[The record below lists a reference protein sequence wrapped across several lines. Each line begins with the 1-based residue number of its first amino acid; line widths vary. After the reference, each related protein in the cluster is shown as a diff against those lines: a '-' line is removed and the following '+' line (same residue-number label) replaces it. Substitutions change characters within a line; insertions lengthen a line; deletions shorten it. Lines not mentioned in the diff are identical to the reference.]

1 MFEKGDYV
9 IYGSNG
15 ICTVQDI
22 TTLNLT
28 GVDKN
33 RKYYLLKP
41 VYASG
46 STVYTP
52 VDMADTLLR
61 PALSREEADRLIKAM
76 PDIPPITITNE
87 KTLEN
92 TYKEYMRSNNCT
104 SWVQL
109 IKTIYLRR
117 EKRILKGHKITALD
131 SRYFNLAETTLY
143 GELAIALDKPRDEV
157 KAYIASCINTI
168 SS

>member
-1 MFEKGDYV
+1 MFEKGAYV

-15 ICTVQDI
+15 ICSIQGV
-22 TTLNLT
+22 TTLNLS

-41 VYASG
+41 VYTPK

-61 PALSREEADRLIKAM
+61 PALSREEADLLIQAI
-76 PDIPPITITNE
+76 PDIPPIVITNE

-92 TYKEYMRSNNCT
+92 TYKKYMRSNNCRCL
-104 SWVQL
+104 VQL
-109 IKTIYLRR
+109 IKTIYLRK
-117 EKRILKGHKITALD
+117 ENRILKGHKVTSLD
-131 SRYFNLAETTLY
+131 NRYFSLAETSLY
-143 GELAIALDKPRDEV
+143 GELAVALDKPRDEI
-157 KAYIASCINTI
+157 KSYIASCIDTR
-168 SS
+168 

>member
-1 MFEKGDYV
+1 MFEKGAYV

-15 ICTVQDI
+15 ICSVQDI

-33 RKYYLLKP
+33 REYYLLKP
-41 VYASG
+41 VYSSG

-52 VDMADTLLR
+52 VDMADKLLR
-61 PALSREEADRLIKAM
+61 PALSREEADCLIKSM

-92 TYKEYMRSNNCT
+92 TYKEYMRSNSCT
-104 SWVQL
+104 AWVQL

-143 GELAIALDKPRDEV
+143 GELAIALDKPRDEI
-157 KAYIASCINTI
+157 KAYISTCIDTI